1 MKRLNGWQRLGVIP
15 SVISLRL
22 DLARAARRMG
32 RVRSLSGE
40 VVNILEIK

>member
-1 MKRLNGWQRLGVIP
+1 MNRLNGWQRLGVIP

-22 DLARAARRMG
+22 DLARAARRTA

-40 VVNILEIK
+40 VVNALEIE